1 MDRKLNVCLLNDSFP
16 PLIDGVSNA
25 VVNYATIIQQKYGE
39 ATVVTP
45 DYPDADD
52 SAFPFAVERYPSID
66 TTKLVGYR
74 AGNALDLN
82 YLSKIYEKK
91 FDVLHSHCPIAST
104 YMARLIRE
112 GDYKPI
118 VLTYHTKFDIDI
130 KRAINN
136 RLIQQSAINLLI
148 SNVNACDDV
157 WCVSRGAGENLR
169 SLGYKGEYI
178 VMNNG
183 VDFEKGKKP
192 QSEVDAVKAEYGIR
206 NDVPVYLFVG
216 RMMWYKGIRIILDA
230 LRILKSHGQD
240 FQMVFVGEGGD
251 LEEILRYT
259 LELKIEDNCLFTGAI
274 RDREKLKTL
283 YCGVDLFLF
292 PSTFDTNGLVVREAA
307 ASGIA
312 SVLVKGSCAAEDVSD
327 GVNALLIEE
336 NADSLAQVLLNPDH
350 SVDYYHRLGDKA
362 MEDLYCSWEQAVDKA
377 YERYLYVIELEKQKP
392 LRLEPPRLFDG
403 FFDAWGN
410 LATGLKIVNQ
420 MTRSL
425 EEGMYATSRRINGF
439 IDRTTG
445 NTAQKVNDFID
456 EKVGLTSKRIAEF
469 LDSLDKRKQ

>member
-1 MDRKLNVCLLNDSFP
+1 MDGKLNVCLLNDSFP

-25 VVNYATIIQQKYGE
+25 VVNYATIIQEKYGE

-45 DYPDADD
+45 EYPDTDD
-52 SAFPFAVERYPSID
+52 SGFPFAVERYPSID

-82 YLSKIYEKK
+82 SLSKYYEKN
-91 FDVLHSHCPIAST
+91 FDILHSHCPVAST

-112 GDYKPI
+112 GVHKPV

-130 KRAINN
+130 KRAINS

-169 SLGYKGEYI
+169 SLGYNGSYT
-178 VMNNG
+178 VMSNG
-183 VDFEKGKKP
+183 VDFEKGKVFQKDI
-192 QSEVDAVKAEYGIR
+192 DAIRAEYGIR
-206 NDVPVYLFVG
+206 SDVPVYLFVG

-230 LRILKSHGQD
+230 LRILKSHGND

-251 LEEILRYT
+251 FEEILRYT
-259 LELKIEDNCLFTGAI
+259 VDLQLEENCLFTGAI

-283 YCGVDLFLF
+283 YCAVDLFLF

-312 SVLVKGSCAAEDVSD
+312 SVLVKDSCAAEDVTD
-327 GVNALLIEE
+327 GLNAILIDE
-336 NADSLAQVLLNPDH
+336 NAESMAQVLMNPDNN
-350 SVDYYHRLGDKA
+350 VDYYHRLGDNA
-362 MEDLYCSWEQAVDKA
+362 MNQLYCSWEQAVDKA
-377 YERYLYVIELEKQKP
+377 YDRYLYVIEKYKDRPVLDLP
-392 LRLEPPRLFDG
+392 HLFDG

-410 LATGLKIVNQ
+410 LATGIKIVNQ
-420 MTRSL
+420 MQRSL
-425 EEGMYATSRRINGF
+425 DKTVSETSQRINDFINNAADKNSRRIN
-439 IDRTTG
+439 
-445 NTAQKVNDFID
+445 DFVDSNFKMSNKTIRD
-456 EKVGLTSKRIAEF
+456 F
-469 LDSLDKRKQ
+469 LDSLDRKKK